1 MVNQIE
7 FNVTNAADYVETAK
21 DETKKAVRY
30 QSQARK
36 VMMIVRCPI
45 VSYLSF
51 PLSPKVAF
59 KRSGNIRKSV
69 KRCK

>member
-36 VMMIVRCPI
+36 VMMIVRC
-45 VSYLSF
+45 LSF
-51 PLSPKVAF
+51 RIYPSPF
-59 KRSGNIRKSV
+59 RQKSPSSARV
-69 KRCK
+69 T